1 MTACDDQARAP
12 VPRYFDAID
21 GTSNMQPQLT
31 DSTRK
36 VLDQA
41 QTEARNLNQEFVGTE
56 HLLLGMLG
64 CHNCHVSRVLRQHH
78 VDREAVRTQL
88 LTVLGYAE
96 ENPNVTG
103 NLPLSP
109 KAQRAVNAA
118 VVMSRSLREPKVS
131 TRVLMLALMDEPK
144 TVFVHALRETGVD
157 VESLVRA
164 LGEKPT
170 EDEQ

>member
-1 MTACDDQARAP
+1 
-12 VPRYFDAID
+12 
-21 GTSNMQPQLT
+21 MQPQLT

-78 VDREAVRTQL
+78 VDRDGVRAQL
-88 LTVLGYAE
+88 LSVLGYAE
-96 ENPNVTG
+96 ESPNVTG

-109 KAQRAVNAA
+109 KAQRALNAA

-144 TVFVHALRETGVD
+144 TVFLQALRQTGVD